1 MWINEE
7 FLVLD
12 NGNYLFIQDSSEGG
26 YDYEYIDG
34 DTRLGIDGGVIEDEC
49 KSSDEVIHKAL
60 DILGLNDM
68 DYGESSLD
76 YWEDFA

>member
-1 MWINEE
+1 MCIDEE

-34 DTRLGIDGGVIEDEC
+34 DTRLGIDGGIIEDEYE
-49 KSSDEVIHKAL
+49 SSDDVILKVL
-60 DILGLNDM
+60 DILGLKGM
-68 DYGESSLD
+68 GYGESSLD